1 MLSTEAKVGAFLLI
15 GAVCFATAVF
25 LLGDYTFQRRYP
37 IYVDFS
43 DVADLSKNSPVKLA
57 GVEVGQVSDIKLEG
71 GVARVTASI
80 RRGIPVYKDAQFE
93 VGSTGVIGSKYL
105 QIDQGHPDAG
115 ILPAGAEVKGM
126 SPLSIEKQ
134 LTDALSGVKSLISE
148 LDAKGPDGRTLIG
161 NLRDTVANVRDLTAN
176 LDDLVATDKP
186 HLDKAMAR
194 ADDITAKMDTLLAQT
209 NDVMAS
215 LNSNKG
221 AVGALLHDP
230 KVKAD
235 VTNTLDSVQKA
246 AANVNDVISRI
257 NQFRVYWNYDWRY
270 ASALGA
276 SHSDLGL
283 KIEPRDGRYYYIG
296 AENIGSP
303 SNAPISGDYE
313 KLNTVDA
320 LLGFTKGPF
329 DIAFGSI
336 RSAGG
341 ARLNV
346 TPFYKDSLGKRFS
359 VFAQGYN
366 FGRNIVINGRHFDH
380 PEYDVGVLA
389 RVQKYFWIGARVDDL
404 QTVKTF
410 ETWLHVSFEDRDIAS
425 LFGLAITGASG
436 MKGRSKVGEPS
447 GTP

>member
-1 MLSTEAKVGAFLLI
+1 VLSTEAKVGAFLLV
-15 GAVCFATAVF
+15 GLAFFATAIF

-37 IYVDFS
+37 IYVDFQ
-43 DVADLSKNSPVKLA
+43 DVSDLSKNSPVKLA
-57 GVEVGQVSDIKLEG
+57 GVEVGQVSDIELEG

-80 RRGIPVYKDAQFE
+80 RDGIPVYKDAQFE

-115 ILPAGAEVKGM
+115 ILPSGSEVKGL

-134 LTDALSGVKSLISE
+134 LTDALSGVKSLITE

-176 LDDLVATDKP
+176 LDDLIATDKP

-194 ADDITAKMDTLLAQT
+194 ADDITAKMDKLLAQT
-209 NDVMAS
+209 NEVMAS

-230 KVKAD
+230 KVKQD
-235 VTNTLDSVQKA
+235 VTKTLDSVQKA
-246 AANVNDVISRI
+246 AANVNDIISRV

-270 ASALGA
+270 ASAVGS

-283 KIEPRDGRYYYIG
+283 KIVPRDHRYYYIG

-303 SNAPISGDYE
+303 SNKPISGDYE
-313 KLNTVDA
+313 KLNTVDG

-329 DIAFGSI
+329 DVAFGSI

-341 ARLNV
+341 ARLLV
-346 TPFYKDSLGKRFS
+346 TPFYKDPVGKRFTLM
-359 VFAQGYN
+359 AQGYN
-366 FGRNIVINGRHFDH
+366 FGRDIIIDGRHFNR
-380 PEYDVGVLA
+380 PEYDVGLLA
-389 RVQKYFWIGARVDDL
+389 RIDKYFFVGARVDDL
-404 QTVKTF
+404 ATVKTF
-410 ETWLHVSFEDRDIAS
+410 ETWLHVSFEDKDIAS
-425 LFGLAITGASG
+425 LFGLAVTGASG
-436 MKGRSKVGEPS
+436 LKGRSKSGEAS